1 MMMMMM
7 MMMLMMM
14 MMMMMMM
21 IMIMIW
27 MCSWHFLTSH
37 CSYTQSNMFS
47 ATTVRSDW
55 SHSDL
60 TSLSA
65 LEAKTQHIWTV
76 LDYWNCKKVAGFASL
91 SCLAA
96 FQFPALTFSG
106 EIGDNLVLL
115 CASCVFSGADFNLHI
130 WNLWV
135 SEGATENEH
144 SCKAVLHRPRI
155 TEKHNWYLNWNPW
168 LMLTLQ
174 VLVSKSHN
182 YSR

>member
-1 MMMMMM
+1 
-7 MMMLMMM
+7 
-14 MMMMMMM
+14 MMMMM
-21 IMIMIW
+21 IMMMIMIMMIMIW

-37 CSYTQSNMFS
+37 CSYTQAKCFLRLPC
-47 ATTVRSDW
+47 ALT
-55 SHSDL
+55 DL
-60 TSLSA
+60 TPIWPPCQPWR
-65 LEAKTQHIWTV
+65 AKIQHIWTV

-106 EIGDNLVLL
+106 
-115 CASCVFSGADFNLHI
+115 ADFNLHI
-130 WNLWV
+130 WSLRV

-182 YSR
+182 